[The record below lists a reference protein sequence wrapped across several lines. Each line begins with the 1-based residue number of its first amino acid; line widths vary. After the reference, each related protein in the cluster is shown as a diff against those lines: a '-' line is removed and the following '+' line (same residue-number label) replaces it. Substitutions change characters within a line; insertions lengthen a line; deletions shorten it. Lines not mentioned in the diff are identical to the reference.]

1 MAKRRKKRR
10 KKSKSKK
17 RRGQHIPLPILQKR
31 LKRLSAIVAKRS

>member
-10 KKSKSKK
+10 KKSKSRKK
-17 RRGQHIPLPILQKR
+17 GQIPLPVLQKR